1 MARNRLQFA
10 PACLLL
16 LGPSLAAQQLA
27 PAQPPSGPRDVS
39 LEGVV
44 QRIPGTIKD
53 LSRDALGRILYCTA
67 EGEVGRFRA
76 GLGPREILA
85 TASSGPFPNEL
96 RAVAEAPN
104 GDVAVLDAAGD
115 IRVLVGGQGP
125 AVLRYDDLYMI
136 QDASDLVID
145 ATGNFLVAS
154 ASPSS
159 GQRALNW
166 ISSDGFRWGYYLVK
180 HQPLALA
187 SDPLTGGLVLSE
199 TTSGGKLLLVQAGST
214 TRQTSGIDTSTH
226 PGVSAANS
234 DGDVALE
241 ADGDLFWIAGG
252 SVRRHA
258 RASGVTSTFAS
269 GFGTLRGTVI
279 AASSP
284 WNTRGAGYS
293 LFVAEGANPTLV
305 REFPDVGAPGALV
318 AASQGFVPGRGTKVN
333 VNFGFQVFDLT
344 PDNQGRLLLGGS
356 SFGTTHFI
364 KRVTLTGTPSIA
376 TVATSAN
383 GLSGIVEGL
392 VVDVDDA
399 IYALTRPG
407 TIHKLTEGPLTVT
420 TIFSDPASQIT
431 AGKDLAL
438 DVDGTFYVACRE
450 SWDFGKVMA
459 VTPFANGAVFLTG
472 TEETR
477 GLAASPGGGLYLSQW
492 RNTGF
497 HGTVERLHFADN
509 SLETLPGFATMNYTN
524 DSVWGDGDLVVDAD
538 GSVYTISEDDWSLV
552 KYDASEEG
560 LVRIG
565 SGYLNHPSGLA
576 IAPSTANSGS
586 TTGWSLYV
594 AEFDNLWERP
604 SFPAPASPFV
614 DASLGIVAGRRLA
627 AAPDPRHGRPRALA
641 PAPGGGVLV
650 STAQGVIHRLDPA
663 SGALTRFAGPE
674 HGLAGDLVALGATPS
689 RAHVLALG
697 AQGELFLVS
706 AGRARRL
713 APDAARLAEVRTR
726 LAQHPQRRLR
736 VAGGPGAPALE
747 LALDGWVV
755 WAVPME

>member
-1 MARNRLQFA
+1 MARTPLQ
-10 PACLLL
+10 L
-16 LGPSLAAQQLA
+16 LGALSTVLAGSLPGAQQSA
-27 PAQPPSGPRDVS
+27 PGGPPTGPRDTAPGS
-39 LEGVV
+39 VV
-44 QRIPGTIKD
+44 QRIPGTVKD
-53 LSRDALGRILYCTA
+53 LTRDAAGRIVYCTA

-76 GLGPREILA
+76 GLGPREVLA
-85 TASSGPFPNEL
+85 TAQSGPFPNEL

-104 GDVAVLDAAGD
+104 GDLALLDAAGD
-115 IRVLVGGQGP
+115 IRVLAGGQAP

-145 ATGNFLVAS
+145 ASGNFLVAS
-154 ASPSS
+154 ATPSS

-199 TTSGGKLLLVQAGST
+199 TSAGGNLQLIEAGSA
-214 TRQTSGIDTSTH
+214 TRRTSALDTSTH
-226 PGVSAANS
+226 PGISAANS

-241 ADGDLFWIAGG
+241 ADGDVFWLAGG
-252 SVRRHA
+252 TVRRHV
-258 RASGVTSTFAS
+258 RTSGVTSTFAS
-269 GFGTLRGTVI
+269 GFGTLRGAVI
-279 AASSP
+279 AARSP
-284 WNTRGAGYS
+284 WSAGTTGHS

-305 REFPDVGAPGALV
+305 REFPGVGAPGALV
-318 AASQGFVPGRGTKVN
+318 AASQGFVPGRGIKVN
-333 VNFGFQVFDLT
+333 VSFGFQAFDLT

-356 SFGTTHFI
+356 NFGSTHTI

-420 TIFSDPASQIT
+420 TVFSDPASQIT
-431 AGKDLAL
+431 AAKDLAL

-509 SLETLPGFATMNYTN
+509 SLESLPGFAGMNYTN

-538 GSVYTISEDDWSLV
+538 GSIYTVSEDDWSLV
-552 KYDASEEG
+552 KYDADEDG
-560 LVRIG
+560 LERIG

-576 IAPSTANSGS
+576 IAPSTATSGS
-586 TTGWSLYV
+586 TTGWSLYI
-594 AEFDNLWERP
+594 AEFDNLWEKP
-604 SFPAPASPFV
+604 SYPAPASPFV
-614 DASLGIVAGRRLA
+614 DASLGLVAGRRVA
-627 AAPDPRHGRPRALA
+627 AAPDPRLGRPRALA

-650 STAQGVIHRLDPA
+650 ATSGGVIQRLDPA
-663 SGALTRFAGPE
+663 QGTLELFAGPE

-689 RAHVLALG
+689 RAHVLALS
-697 AQGELFLVS
+697 AEGELYLVG
-706 AGRARRL
+706 AGAARRL
-713 APDAARLAEVRTR
+713 TPDAARLAEVRER
-726 LAQHPQRRLR
+726 LSERPQRRLR
-736 VAGGPGAPALE
+736 VPGTPALE
-747 LALDGWVV
+747 LVLDGWVV